1 VLQFAERYA
10 EDSEPPNLS
19 EKMIMAVLYIVENP
33 HVTTEFY
40 DKVRARLQDE
50 EAPRGGIFHVAA
62 KTEDGGLMVVEVWES
77 EADRAQWAQK
87 LDKAIAELGG
97 PKRPQAKVYEVH
109 KMRTAEAMTR
119 T

>member
-1 VLQFAERYA
+1 
-10 EDSEPPNLS
+10 
-19 EKMIMAVLYIVENP
+19 MAVLYIVENP
-33 HVTTEFY
+33 EVTTEFY

-50 EAPRGGIFHVAA
+50 EAPHGGIFHVAA

-97 PKRPQAKVYEVH
+97 PKRPQPKVYEVH